1 MSSASSSTTGYRDHV
16 ATLAGFQKSRRGA
29 PPYSLLVNRPA
40 GRRIA
45 ALAAVVGMTP
55 NGVSIVSAV
64 FSAAGLVMMAAVSP
78 SIGAAVAVVALL
90 LVGYAIDSAD
100 GQLARLTSGGT
111 LAGEWLDHCLDMV
124 KMSSFHAVILISAYR
139 FERDSLGTWPM
150 AVAVAFG
157 IVAVTSFFV
166 FILTDQLR
174 RQAGGEGPPRPQ
186 SIWFM
191 VANAPMDYGVQCLWL
206 LTRPWPTLFFGG
218 YALLGAA
225 NLGYL
230 CLGAWSRF
238 GQLRALDAERAA
250 ARTGR
255 GDGAGAGGGAA

>member
-1 MSSASSSTTGYRDHV
+1 MTSPTATELSGIAAYRHHV
-16 ATLAGFQKSRRGA
+16 ATLAGFQKSKRGA

-45 ALAAVVGMTP
+45 ALAAIAGITP
-55 NGVSIVSAV
+55 NGVSIISAT
-64 FSAAGLVMMAAVSP
+64 FSAAGLVLMALAEP
-78 SIGAAVAVVALL
+78 SIAAAIGVVALL
-90 LVGYAIDSAD
+90 LGGYAIDSAD

-139 FERDSLGTWPM
+139 FERDDLGTWPM
-150 AVAVAFG
+150 ATAVAFG

-174 RQAGGEGPPRPQ
+174 RQAGGAGPPRPQ

-218 YALLGAA
+218 YALMGAA

-230 CLGAWSRF
+230 ALGAWSRF
-238 GQLRALDAERAA
+238 GQLKALDAERAA
-250 ARTGR
+250 AR
-255 GDGAGAGGGAA
+255 AGELTP

>member
-1 MSSASSSTTGYRDHV
+1 MTATSSTTGGPAGYRDHV

-45 ALAAVVGMTP
+45 ALAAVAGLTP
-55 NGVSIVSAV
+55 NAVSIVSAV
-64 FSAAGLVMMAAVSP
+64 FSAAGLVLMGVASPSVAAAV
-78 SIGAAVAVVALL
+78 GVVALL

-139 FERDSLGTWPM
+139 FERDDLGTWPM
-150 AVAVAFG
+150 AVAVGFG

-166 FILTDQLR
+166 LILTDQLR
-174 RQAGGEGPPRPQ
+174 RQVGGEGPPRPQ

-206 LTRPWPTLFFGG
+206 LTRPWPAVFFGG

-230 CLGAWSRF
+230 ALGAWSRF
-238 GQLRALDAERAA
+238 GQLRRLDAERAA
-250 ARTGR
+250 AR
-255 GDGAGAGGGAA
+255 AGATTGGAS